1 MLNTE
6 TIVHP
11 RLQHLSLTTGCV
23 DEMIHWYRVVL
34 GMNLLHYNQNPTAAA
49 GENPGIVAAWLSND
63 EVHHRIAIL
72 GIPGLTADPERPRH
86 PRVQHFGFE
95 YASIDDL
102 LGTWAR
108 LADADILPVMTVDEG
123 LQTAFYYFDPDR
135 NCVELNTNNYGNN
148 LTATEHLQHSPEFA
162 GRPLGQQVD
171 PAQMMRA
178 RDAGA
183 TPWDLHKRAWQGE
196 FTPETPA
203 NPAVL
208 F

>member
-1 MLNTE
+1 MRQLDNKVALIIGATSG
-6 TIVHP
+6 IG
-11 RLQHLSLTTGCV
+11 RA
-23 DEMIHWYRVVL
+23 
-34 GMNLLHYNQNPTAAA
+34 TAA
-49 GENPGIVAAWLSND
+49 
-63 EVHHRIAIL
+63 RFIAEGAHVFATGRRQAEL
-72 GIPGLTADPERPRH
+72 
-86 PRVQHFGFE
+86 
-95 YASIDDL
+95 DDL

-123 LQTAFYYFDPDR
+123 LQTTFYYFDPDR

-171 PAQMMRA
+171 PAHMMRA

-196 FTPETPA
+196 FAPETPA

>member
-6 TIVHP
+6 TTIHP
-11 RLQHLSLTTGCV
+11 RLQHLSLTTGRV
-23 DEMIHWYRVVL
+23 DDMIDWYCTVL
-34 GMNLLHYNQNPTAAA
+34 GMKLLHRSENPTAAV

-63 EVHHRIAIL
+63 EVHHRIAVL
-72 GIPGLTADPERPRH
+72 GIPGLSADPQRAAH

-95 YASIDDL
+95 YESIDDL
-102 LGTWAR
+102 LGTWSR
-108 LADADILPVMTVDEG
+108 LAESNILPVMTVDEG
-123 LQTAFYYFDPDR
+123 LQTAFYYFDPDH

-162 GRPLGQQVD
+162 ARPLGQQVD
-171 PAQMMRA
+171 PAQLIRA

-183 TPWDLHKRAWQGE
+183 TQWELHKRAWQGE
-196 FTPETPA
+196 FSPETPA